1 VNTVD
6 PEERLIRARERAT
19 IARLRFV
26 SSLQSRQRRLS
37 FDRLKNDAFLA
48 ASDKVDEVRNDMQQT
63 LRRHPLIAASGV
75 LGLIAMIFWRPAR
88 LAALY
93 GMRGAQLVWLNRR
106 LWRQIDDD

>member
-1 VNTVD
+1 MSKVD

-19 IARLRFV
+19 VARLRFI
-26 SSLQSRQRRLS
+26 SSLQSTQRRLS
-37 FDRLKNDAFLA
+37 FDRLKGDALVA
-48 ASDKVDEVRNDMQQT
+48 ASDKADEVRSDMRQA
-63 LRRHPLIAASGV
+63 LRRHPLMAASGV
-75 LGLIAMIFWRPAR
+75 LGLIAVIFWRPAR